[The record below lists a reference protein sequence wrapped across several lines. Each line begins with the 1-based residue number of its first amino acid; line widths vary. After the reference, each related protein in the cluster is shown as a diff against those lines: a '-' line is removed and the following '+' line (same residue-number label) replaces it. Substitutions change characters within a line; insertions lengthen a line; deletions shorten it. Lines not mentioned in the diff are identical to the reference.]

1 MKNVTKCWREA
12 ATLIVLGKNNKHVIE
27 HGFNYKV
34 KFIAI
39 AQYLF
44 QLLIEFMIAGSS
56 VQTHRKNQFYAQ
68 QRSVSWRGN

>member
-34 KFIAI
+34 KFIAH
-39 AQYLF
+39 YSF
-44 QLLIEFMIAGSS
+44 QLLKEFMIAGSS
-56 VQTHRKNQFYAQ
+56 IQTHRKNKFYAQ
-68 QRSVSWRGN
+68 QRSVSWRRN